1 MTGPFRLLAALRV
14 DAPVLLVGGGTVGT
28 RKARTLR
35 DAGAPV
41 DLVSPEA
48 TEELAALATAGR
60 LRWTRRE
67 AEPEDFRTHRYAVLA
82 LDEATTRRILPLT
95 EGSGCLLCCCALPE
109 AGHFALAAQGR
120 HGDFVLGAASGGSDP
135 GGAAALK
142 RRLLHL
148 LQPQDDKDLRAPAR
162 EERHHEK
169 ERTP

>member
-1 MTGPFRLLAALRV
+1 MRGPFRLLAALRTDV
-14 DAPVLLVGGGTVGT
+14 PVLLAGGGAVGT
-28 RKARTLR
+28 RKARTLG
-35 DAGAPV
+35 DAGAEV
-41 DLVSPEA
+41 HLVSPEA
-48 TEELAALATAGR
+48 TEELADRADRGEI
-60 LRWTRRE
+60 RWERRRV
-67 AEPEDFRTHRYAVLA
+67 AAEDFRAHRFAVLA
-82 LDEATTRRILPLT
+82 LDEATTRRVLPLA